1 MIFTNQA
8 LALFPPSL
16 GQAIA
21 QTQRDRDE
29 LVEEI
34 CCRIGRPPVL
44 LTQENVYPAA
54 CRAVL
59 PDDLDYLLERATRAS
74 VYAAAD
80 QIRQGYLQTAG
91 GCRVGLCGC
100 AYGQAAG
107 QIDGIRQL
115 SSVSVRIPHAVPGCA
130 DALVPQLMKDGFC
143 STLILSPPGGGKT
156 TLLRECVRRL
166 SDQGL
171 RISLMDERGEIAAV
185 QNRTPQFDIGA
196 NTDIMTGGQK
206 AACCMMLLRAMRPDV
221 LAFDEISAPEDIEA
235 IRIAAGCGAALPDA
249 VPRAAGRAYFPPR
262 RVHHAQRRRA
272 FLHARGAAMTWAH
285 GLGAALLFL
294 GSTAAGFALRREL
307 QQRAQLLAAVID
319 SLQLL
324 RSDIV
329 GRLLPLPEAL
339 RHTAETAPEPLHAQY
354 TALADGITG
363 SDRPFCEQWAAAIRA
378 LDMLT
383 PDARAALL
391 TLGAQLGKYDAQLQ
405 RQALDTC
412 IASLQSISAA
422 LQDDAR
428 RRGKLVCGLGATLGL
443 LAAVALL

>member
-1 MIFTNQA
+1 
-8 LALFPPSL
+8 
-16 GQAIA
+16 
-21 QTQRDRDE
+21 
-29 LVEEI
+29 
-34 CCRIGRPPVL
+34 
-44 LTQENVYPAA
+44 
-54 CRAVL
+54 
-59 PDDLDYLLERATRAS
+59 
-74 VYAAAD
+74 
-80 QIRQGYLQTAG
+80 
-91 GCRVGLCGC
+91 
-100 AYGQAAG
+100 
-107 QIDGIRQL
+107 
-115 SSVSVRIPHAVPGCA
+115 
-130 DALVPQLMKDGFC
+130 
-143 STLILSPPGGGKT
+143 
-156 TLLRECVRRL
+156 
-166 SDQGL
+166 
-171 RISLMDERGEIAAV
+171 
-185 QNRTPQFDIGA
+185 
-196 NTDIMTGGQK
+196 
-206 AACCMMLLRAMRPDV
+206 
-221 LAFDEISAPEDIEA
+221 
-235 IRIAAGCGAALPDA
+235 
-249 VPRAAGRAYFPPR
+249 
-262 RVHHAQRRRA
+262 
-272 FLHARGAAMTWAH
+272 MTWAH

-307 QQRAQLLAAVID
+307 HRRAQLLAAVID

-339 RHTAETAPEPLHAQY
+339 RHTAETAPEPLRAQY
-354 TALADGITG
+354 TALADGITD

>member
-171 RISLMDERGEIAAV
+171 RISLMDERGEIAVV
-185 QNRTPQFDIGA
+185 QNRMPQFDVGA

-235 IRIAAGCGAALPDA
+235 MRIAAGLRRCAAGDGARAERRCAALSDT

-329 GRLLPLPEAL
+329 GRLLPAAGSP
-339 RHTAETAPEPLHAQY
+339 APHGG
-354 TALADGITG
+354 DGAG
-363 SDRPFCEQWAAAIRA
+363 AAACAIHRPRRRHHGQRPAVLRA
-378 LDMLT
+378 MGGGNPGT
-383 PDARAALL
+383 GHAHAGRARRAADI
-391 TLGAQLGKYDAQLQ
+391 G
-405 RQALDTC
+405 R
-412 IASLQSISAA
+412 AA
-422 LQDDAR
+422 W
-428 RRGKLVCGLGATLGL
+428 KI
-443 LAAVALL
+443 